1 VLKGA
6 APKQSPPITMKAEEL
21 QQVSVPTLLV
31 IGKSD
36 NLMGDLN
43 AVRELASNVPGIE
56 IVEIE
61 AAHLMGIENPEVC
74 NQLILD
80 FFDRP

>member
-1 VLKGA
+1 
-6 APKQSPPITMKAEEL
+6 
-21 QQVSVPTLLV
+21 
-31 IGKSD
+31 
-36 NLMGDLN
+36 MGDLV

-61 AAHLMGIENPEVC
+61 ASHLMGMEKPEAC

-80 FFDRP
+80 FFGSP